1 MLILLMLVNHMDMI
15 MNRNMFLLFVL
26 LLNFFVFSSSANAL
40 PAFARQTGYSCSA
53 CHVQSFG
60 PNLTSVGR
68 NFKLYGYTQ
77 TDGKNNNL
85 IPLSGMIRGSF
96 THTQQNQPDG
106 AAERFGKNDNATIDE
121 AAIFLAGRLTSK
133 IGAFVE
139 GTYDGVE
146 NIGVLDNTEIRYA
159 DHFNVANQ
167 KVVFGLTTNNNPTVT
182 DLWNTTPTWGFPWS
196 SSPLAPT
203 QAAAT
208 LIESLGSQ
216 VIGATAY
223 MMLNDFLYV
232 EVGGYTSLPKNAQ
245 KGISVFD
252 PEQARLNGGAPYWR
266 IALQKDWSG
275 HYGAIGTFGMHG
287 DVNPQRITGVGT
299 DRYDDFGFDL
309 TYQYLAN
316 PVHIYEFTATYL
328 RENRNMNAS
337 AALGFA
343 DKVKSNL
350 DTVRLRA
357 GYTYQQTYG
366 LNLFYNQTSG
376 TADSFIYGFGDPI
389 SGSRTGNP
397 NSEAFTAEAS
407 YTPFGKSNASV
418 MSTFV
423 NLRLAVQY
431 IHHFKFNGNVHNYDG
446 FGRNAVNN
454 DTFYFNAWMAF

>member
-1 MLILLMLVNHMDMI
+1 MIVKKTMFLFFSLLTFILL
-15 MNRNMFLLFVL
+15 
-26 LLNFFVFSSSANAL
+26 SSNAQAL
-40 PAFARQTGYSCSA
+40 PSFARQTGYACSA

-68 NFKLYGYTQ
+68 NFKLNGYTQ

-96 THTQQNQPDG
+96 THTQEGQEGG
-106 AAERFGKNDNATIDE
+106 AAPRFGRNDNATIDE
-121 AAIFLAGRLTSK
+121 AAVFLAGRLTSK

-146 NIGVLDNTEIRYA
+146 NIGVLDNTEIRFA
-159 DHFNVANQ
+159 DHFEVAGQ
-167 KVVFGLTTNNNPTVT
+167 KVVFGLTTNNNPTVS

-196 SSPLAPT
+196 SSPLAPA
-203 QAAAT
+203 QSAAT

-216 VIGATAY
+216 VIGATSY
-223 MMLNDFLYV
+223 MMLNNILYV
-232 EVGGYTSLPKNAQ
+232 EAGGYTSLAKNAQ

-252 PEQARLNGGAPYWR
+252 PEQSRLSGGAPYWR

-287 DVNPQRITGVGT
+287 DVSPQRITTAGT
-299 DRYDDFGFDL
+299 DRYDDIGFDL
-309 TYQYLAN
+309 TYQYLGN

-337 AALGFA
+337 SALGLA
-343 DKVKSNL
+343 DKIKSNL
-350 DTVRLRA
+350 DTVRIRA

-366 LNLFYNQTSG
+366 LNLFYNQTTG
-376 TADSFIYGFGDPI
+376 TADTFIYGFGDPI
-389 SGSRTGNP
+389 SGSRTGSP
-397 NSEAFTAEAS
+397 LSQAFIAEAS
-407 YTPFGKSNASV
+407 FTPFGKSNNSV

-431 IHHFKFNGNVHNYDG
+431 VHNFKFNGSVHNYDG

-454 DTFYFNAWMAF
+454 DAVYFNAWMAF